1 MISRASELCLKGRVS
16 AIKLVEDASQRIDV
30 DGGIVTRA
38 GVGLKPLQH
47 FGCRVCRRGTAKSV
61 DVDGK
66 GKVRFNELGTAHIDQ
81 ADVKIAA
88 RHLLLERDAI
98 VTQHDVAHGE
108 VAVDKGRVERLRGQ
122 DDLEHAQ
129 TQRGDDITGAGFSAI
144 TQGWPCIKKRDA
156 VNPFH
161 KQRRGSV
168 CRVAKTVDI
177 GKTP

>member
-1 MISRASELCLKGRVS
+1 MRTACPKTVASLE
-16 AIKLVEDASQRIDV
+16 
-30 DGGIVTRA
+30 
-38 GVGLKPLQH
+38 
-47 FGCRVCRRGTAKSV
+47 
-61 DVDGK
+61 
-66 GKVRFNELGTAHIDQ
+66 
-81 ADVKIAA
+81 IAA
-88 RHLLLERDAI
+88 RDLLLERDAI

-129 TQRGDDITGAGFSAI
+129 TQRGDDIAGAGFSAI
-144 TQGWPCIKKRDA
+144 TQSWPCIKKRDA

-168 CRVAKTVDI
+168 CCVAKSVDI